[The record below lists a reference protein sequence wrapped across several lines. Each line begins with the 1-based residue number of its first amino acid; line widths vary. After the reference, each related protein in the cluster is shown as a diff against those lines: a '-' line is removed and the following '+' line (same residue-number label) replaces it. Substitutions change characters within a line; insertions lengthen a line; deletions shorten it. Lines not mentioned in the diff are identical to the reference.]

1 MARQQTALV
10 EQVTAADNEET
21 DDILVTAVAQGD
33 RRAFAALL
41 DRYNDRIYG
50 FAARLVGT
58 AEAEDAVQ
66 DAFLKLWND
75 AKRWQADKG
84 RFAPWFFR
92 IVYNLCIDRLRR
104 KQAVPYDD
112 LSEFESSEPTPE
124 ASMADSM
131 RRTTVAAALER
142 LPERQRAAV
151 MLCYYQGFSNREAA
165 EALDVG
171 VKGLEAL
178 LVRARRQLAKEL
190 AVLRHEESLA

>member
-10 EQVTAADNEET
+10 EQVTAADSEET
-21 DDILVTAVAQGD
+21 DDILVTAVAMGD
-33 RRAFAALL
+33 RRAFAVLL

-50 FAARLVGT
+50 FAARLVGP

-92 IVYNLCIDRLRR
+92 IVYNLCIDRIRR
-104 KQAVPYDD
+104 KQPVPYDD
-112 LSEFESSEPTPE
+112 LAEFESGDPTPE
-124 ASMADSM
+124 EAMADSM
-131 RRTTVAAALER
+131 RRTTVAAALEQ

-178 LVRARRQLAKEL
+178 LVRARRQLAKQL
-190 AVLRHEESLA
+190 AVLRQDESLV